1 MTRGV
6 SLSVLASVLFGVM
19 YYYTTLL
26 APLNGQ
32 DIFAWRMIFTV
43 PFLLAFV
50 AMTGEQHLVNAIWAR
65 LKRQPALIFVLLLSS
80 ALMGVQLWLF
90 LWAPLHD
97 KALEVSLGYF
107 MMPLTMVLTGRL
119 VFHERLTRLQM
130 LAVGSALLGVT
141 HELFRIGSFSWPA
154 LVVALGYPLYFVLRR
169 KFKLDNIGGFWFDM
183 ALLMPVAFGF
193 AWVGQLDWPLAQ
205 QQPQLMWLLPILG
218 VISAAALIA
227 YILASRLLT
236 MGLFGLLGYV
246 EPVLLLFVALL
257 IGERLEPQEFFTYG
271 PIWLAVGF
279 LVLEGLLFL
288 RRQIPIFKRS

>member
-65 LKRQPALIFVLLLSS
+65 LKQQPALIFVLLLSS

-288 RRQIPIFKRS
+288 RRQIPIFKRI